1 MPGTDYQVKEVF
13 AMTDIDT
20 TISSILVPIDGSE
33 PSVRALAYAGSL
45 ASRIG
50 ASVTGIY
57 VIDPDKVSEQQ
68 PFNINFG
75 AFDPNLEPSKKAASD
90 YLDELKEHLPDNV
103 PFSKEI
109 AVGYPEKTIV
119 RFADQKKID
128 LIVMGNS
135 GKGAASS
142 FITGSVSY
150 YTIHHAK
157 CPVLIVK

>member
-1 MPGTDYQVKEVF
+1 
-13 AMTDIDT
+13 MTMDT

-33 PSVRALAYAGSL
+33 PSVRALTYAAAL

-50 ASVTGIY
+50 ASLIGIY

-75 AFDPNLEPSKKAASD
+75 TFDPNLEPSKKAASD
-90 YLDELKEHLPDNV
+90 YLDELKENLPVKV
-103 PFSKEI
+103 PFTKEI

-119 RFADQKKID
+119 RFAEEKKVS